1 MASEVNAL
9 PRRELPSTASLM
21 FNHPGILGYA
31 VKGAQEY
38 AADNKRAR
46 YLEKIRADHPDLEAL
61 DSPYYNRGVLSAGS
75 PLANAVNWYS
85 SLPAMAYHGAEALG
99 NKADELVS
107 RLNGIEPVVQYP
119 DASKKMAMAANTFLL
134 PIGGIDDAAFG
145 GTDSGAGT
153 ILDASDQAHD
163 ARGQVPWTT
172 LRPQRVN
179 AASQQAAEN
188 EIRSLLPSGETMLRK
203 QGVNPTAARWWGM
216 GMDTM
221 IDPFSATM
229 SALKAAR
236 AGMGRQAA
244 MLMAGDHGLPAVI
257 TGAGEVRRAYD
268 EEDR

>member
-9 PRRELPSTASLM
+9 PRRELPGTASLM

-46 YLEKIRADHPDLEAL
+46 YLEKIQADHPDLEAL

-119 DASKKMAMAANTFLL
+119 DASKKMATAANTFLL

-188 EIRSLLPSGETMLRK
+188 AIRSLLPSAQTMLRK
-203 QGVNPTAARWWGM
+203 QGVHPTVARWWGL

-221 IDPFSATM
+221 LDPFSATM
-229 SALKAAR
+229 PALKAAR
-236 AGMGRQAA
+236 AGLGKQAA
-244 MLMAGDHGLPAVI
+244 MFMAGDHGLPVLI
-257 TGAGEVRRAYD
+257 TGAGELSGAYD
-268 EEDR
+268 EDAR

>member
-75 PLANAVNWYS
+75 LIPNAVNWYS
-85 SLPAMAYHGAEALG
+85 SLPAIAYHGSEALA

-107 RLNGIEPVVQYP
+107 RLGGIEPSNPYP
-119 DASKKMAMAANTFLL
+119 DAAKNMAIAANTFLL

-153 ILDASDQAHD
+153 ILDASDRAHD

-244 MLMAGDHGLPAVI
+244 MLMAGDHGIPAVI